1 MSATYGPGLAIAAA
15 VAIAAQLVHALPFA
29 PFTIGDRHPIEPM
42 LIAIVIGALVRNLV
56 GLPRAA
62 RDGVRFAVHGVLPAA
77 IVLIG
82 VRLDF
87 RLLLDATVRG
97 LAINLICVAVALLG
111 TVWLAFRLGASR
123 KLGLLVGVGTAICGG
138 TAIAVTAPVVEANE
152 SETAFSIAA
161 INVLGL
167 LWMIVF
173 PAAGALLGLTQ
184 GEFGVWAG
192 SSIHATAQVVAAGFA
207 YGTEAAEI
215 AVVVKLVRVLLLAPC
230 VVLIGLWYGRMRRRG
245 RQPYVDKPFSITTL
259 VPPFILGFVAV
270 ASLQSL
276 DLLPSVTLH
285 LQESVAWG
293 AGDVTLSAE
302 RLLTI
307 VAGFLASV
315 AMAGVGLGVHVT
327 GLLRIGGRPLA
338 IGLLAATLLA
348 PLSLLLVKAIL

>member
-1 MSATYGPGLAIAAA
+1 
-15 VAIAAQLVHALPFA
+15 
-29 PFTIGDRHPIEPM
+29 
-42 LIAIVIGALVRNLV
+42 
-56 GLPRAA
+56 
-62 RDGVRFAVHGVLPAA
+62 
-77 IVLIG
+77 
-82 VRLDF
+82 
-87 RLLLDATVRG
+87 
-97 LAINLICVAVALLG
+97 
-111 TVWLAFRLGASR
+111 
-123 KLGLLVGVGTAICGG
+123 
-138 TAIAVTAPVVEANE
+138 
-152 SETAFSIAA
+152 
-161 INVLGL
+161 
-167 LWMIVF
+167 MIVF

-338 IGLLAATLLA
+338 LGLLASLFLA
-348 PLSLLLVKAIL
+348 LLSLLLVKALL